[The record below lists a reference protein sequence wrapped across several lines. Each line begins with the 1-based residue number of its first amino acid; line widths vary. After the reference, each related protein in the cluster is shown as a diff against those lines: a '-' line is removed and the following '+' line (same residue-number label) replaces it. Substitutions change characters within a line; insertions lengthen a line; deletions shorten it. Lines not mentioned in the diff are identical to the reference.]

1 MAENKKSFILYCD
14 IIHTV
19 KKLPKDKQADLFV
32 HILEY
37 VNDMNPKTDD
47 FVVEIAFEPIKQA
60 LKRDLEKYEKIKQRN
75 AENGKTGGR
84 PKKAIE
90 DEQVESVK
98 ENKPKK
104 PSGLIGNPKNP
115 SEPKKADIGIG
126 IDSVIDIGIESD
138 IEKEKTKD
146 INIVSHETKTNN
158 EAFEKFNK
166 WVDENATNVRRI
178 KNQITEEQFTKLK
191 EKYNSQ
197 QIMQIIL
204 NLENYKDAP
213 KKYTSV
219 YLTVNNW
226 IKNEPSNKSY
236 GERNTKVP
244 AAGSREAKEQSRRS
258 LVKLAD
264 QILGIDESENG
275 GRSFR

>member
-1 MAENKKSFILYCD
+1 MKETFYFPHDYNAMQD
-14 IIHTV
+14 
-19 KKLPKDKQADLFV
+19 
-32 HILEY
+32 
-37 VNDMNPKTDD
+37 
-47 FVVEIAFEPIKQA
+47 
-60 LKRDLEKYEKIKQRN
+60 EKIKMLIRKHGMEGYGIFWAIVEMLYNN
-75 AENGKTGGR
+75 ANALRTDYEGIAFDVRTNCEKIESIVNDFDLFIVDGDTFGSMSIERRLNERKEKSRKAKESASYRWNNANALRTECDGNAIKE
-84 PKKAIE
+84 KK
-90 DEQVESVK
+90 VK
-98 ENKPKK
+98 EK
-104 PSGLIGNPKNP
+104 
-115 SEPKKADIGIG
+115 
-126 IDSVIDIGIESD
+126 
-138 IEKEKTKD
+138 KEKKEIKVND
-146 INIVSHETKTNN
+146 ITVSTETKIKN

-178 KNQITEEQFTKLK
+178 KNQITEDQFTKLK

-226 IKNEPSNKSY
+226 IKNESSNKSY

-244 AAGSREAKEQSRRS
+244 ASGSREAKEQSRRN

-264 QILGIDESENG
+264 QILGIDESEDN

>member
-1 MAENKKSFILYCD
+1 MSRKGFNFYRSYFDVAMELPDKDRLAFYDALAKKQF
-14 IIHTV
+14 
-19 KKLPKDKQADLFV
+19 FG
-32 HILEY
+32 E
-37 VNDMNPKTDD
+37 
-47 FVVEIAFEPIKQA
+47 EPI
-60 LKRDLEKYEKIKQRN
+60 LKGIAKLAYISQKHSIDAQVKGWEDKMGLSLQVIENQCNNNPCQGGSQGGDDGGCYAPSVQEK
-75 AENGKTGGR
+75 GKG
-84 PKKAIE
+84 K
-90 DEQVESVK
+90 VK
-98 ENKPKK
+98 EEVK
-104 PSGLIGNPKNP
+104 
-115 SEPKKADIGIG
+115 
-126 IDSVIDIGIESD
+126 
-138 IEKEKTKD
+138 EKEEEEGKED
-146 INIVSHETKTNN
+146 INIVSHETKIKN

-166 WVDENATNVRRI
+166 WVDENASNVRRI

-226 IKNEPSNKSY
+226 IKNESSNKSY

-244 AAGSREAKEQSRRS
+244 ASGSREAKEQSRRN

-264 QILGIDESENG
+264 QILGIDESEDC